1 MEYPDMKLPLIRL
14 TLSIVMLVSLAGC
27 NKVKSYQSGV
37 DLGSVL
43 SKYETMI
50 RWGQLEQ
57 TYGFL
62 EPELA
67 AKSRLQ
73 TGLDNVRIT
82 GYQVVMRAVLLDETT
97 ATQTVKIS
105 FVLKDRQVE
114 RSIIDEQQWVSD
126 EEETRHWWR
135 ANPIPEYR

>member
-1 MEYPDMKLPLIRL
+1 MKLPVIRL
-14 TLSIVMLVSLAGC
+14 ALSIVLLVSLAGC
-27 NKVKSYQSGV
+27 NNVKDYQSGV

-50 RWGQLEQ
+50 RWGQVEQ

-67 AKSRLQ
+67 AKTSMQ

-82 GYQVVMRAVLLDETT
+82 GYEVVMRALLLTETT

-114 RSIIDEQQWVSD
+114 RSIIDEQKWVSD
-126 EEETRHWWR
+126 DQEKRHWWR

>member
-1 MEYPDMKLPLIRL
+1 MKLPVIRL
-14 TLSIVMLVSLAGC
+14 ALSIVMLLSLAGC
-27 NKVKSYQSGV
+27 NNVRDYQSGV

-67 AKSRLQ
+67 AKTRLQ

-82 GYQVVMRAVLLDETT
+82 GYEVVMRALLLTETT

-105 FVLKDRQVE
+105 FVLQDRQVE
-114 RSIIDEQQWVSD
+114 RTIIDEQQWVSD
-126 EEETRHWWR
+126 EQETRHWWR

>member
-1 MEYPDMKLPLIRL
+1 MKLPVIRL
-14 TLSIVMLVSLAGC
+14 TLSIVLLVSLAGC
-27 NKVKSYQSGV
+27 KNVKDYQSSV

-43 SKYETMI
+43 SKYETMV
-50 RWGQLEQ
+50 RWGPLEQ

-67 AKSRLQ
+67 AKTRIQ

-82 GYQVVMRAVLLDETT
+82 GYEVVMRPVLLTETT
-97 ATQTVKIS
+97 ATQTVRIS

-114 RSIIDEQQWVSD
+114 RTIMDEQHWASD
-126 EEETRHWWR
+126 EAETRHWWR

>member
-1 MEYPDMKLPLIRL
+1 MKLPVIRL
-14 TLSIVMLVSLAGC
+14 AFSIVLLISLAGC
-27 NKVKSYQSGV
+27 NSVKEYQSGV

-43 SKYETMI
+43 SKYETMV

-62 EPELA
+62 EPEA
-67 AKSRLQ
+67 ATKTRLQ
-73 TGLDNVRIT
+73 AGLDNVRIT
-82 GYQVVMRAVLLDETT
+82 GYEVVMRAVLLTETT
-97 ATQTVKIS
+97 ATQTVKIF

>member
-1 MEYPDMKLPLIRL
+1 MKLPVMRL
-14 TLSIVMLVSLAGC
+14 ALFIVLLVSLAGC
-27 NKVKSYQSGV
+27 KTVGDYQSGV

-43 SKYETMI
+43 SKYETMV
-50 RWGQLEQ
+50 RWGQLAQ

-62 EPELA
+62 KPELA
-67 AKSRLQ
+67 AETSVQ
-73 TGLDNVRIT
+73 TGLENIRVT
-82 GYQVVMRAVLLDETT
+82 GYEVVMRPVLLSETT

-114 RSIIDEQQWVSD
+114 RSIMDEQHWVSD
-126 EEETRHWWR
+126 EQDARHWWR